1 MTHLWGR
8 LATCGPI
15 VNRSIRAQPGRQF
28 SSARPALIPQEN
40 STALP
45 SRDRRECRR
54 ASGPSKWMKTGD
66 STSPPL
72 QSGLGMR
79 RTGVPQPN
87 PDRQGGDPFFN
98 GVPMGLRLASSAE
111 R

>member
-72 QSGLGMR
+72 QSGLGVNFSIGPR
-79 RTGVPQPN
+79 HFRLS
-87 PDRQGGDPFFN
+87 PDREGGDCT
-98 GVPMGLRLASSAE
+98 V
-111 R
+111 